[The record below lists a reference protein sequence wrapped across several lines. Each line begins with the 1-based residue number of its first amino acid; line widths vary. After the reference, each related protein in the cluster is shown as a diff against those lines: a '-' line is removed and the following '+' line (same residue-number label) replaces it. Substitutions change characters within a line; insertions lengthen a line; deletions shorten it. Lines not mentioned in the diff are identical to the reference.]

1 MKIFAWML
9 KIFLLYLY
17 TAKYL
22 LWAAHAEHKLF
33 IIRIRK
39 RVEDCWYRTKE
50 MNNEKTIVK
59 LTCERRSVVFSPEIC
74 PDKYLFKEI
83 YNLNA
88 EFSDFYK
95 WLWTL
100 TRF

>member
-9 KIFLLYLY
+9 KILLYIY

-22 LWAAHAEHKLF
+22 LWAAPAEHKSF

-39 RVEDCWYRTKE
+39 RVKEYWYRTKE
-50 MNNEKTIVK
+50 PDNEKTIVK

-74 PDKYLFKEI
+74 PDKYWFKET

-88 EFSDFYK
+88 EFSDLYK
-95 WLWTL
+95 LFWTM